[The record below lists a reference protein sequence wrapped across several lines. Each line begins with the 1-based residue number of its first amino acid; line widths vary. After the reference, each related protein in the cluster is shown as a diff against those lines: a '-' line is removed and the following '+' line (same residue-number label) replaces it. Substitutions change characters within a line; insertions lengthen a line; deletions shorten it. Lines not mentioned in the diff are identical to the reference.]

1 MSLRLCRFIINVNKT
16 TITMMNAAKKTTR
29 KTAKKAALLSI
40 IKKAEKEQSRT
51 EQMFGLLGWG
61 ELPAE
66 LKFVIAEDV
75 KGYID
80 ELEGSYSTSC
90 GLVQRRRE
98 SVDFWVK
105 SYMDNL
111 CSLET
116 AVDALKITRL

>member
-1 MSLRLCRFIINVNKT
+1 
-16 TITMMNAAKKTTR
+16 MMNAAKKTTR

-40 IKKAEKEQSRT
+40 IKKTEKEQNRT
-51 EQMFGLLGWG
+51 EQMFGLLGWE

-66 LKFVIAEDV
+66 LKFVITEDV

-90 GLVQRRRE
+90 SLVQRRRE

-116 AVDALKITRL
+116 AVDSLKITRL